1 MGNTR
6 KFVLKLLLRLE
17 QDGSYSNILLDKKL
31 AASDLSEQDKR
42 FASALFYGV
51 IERRLTLDA
60 VIDHYCTNKSQKL
73 GNEVRN
79 ILRLGVYQLKFMDSV
94 PDSAAVDESVKLA
107 KRTRNPAS
115 AGFVNAV
122 LRSFIRDEKAL
133 PTVKGRIK
141 QLSLEYSCP
150 EWLVRKWT
158 EDYGDSAC
166 ERILAC
172 AIGKAP
178 EYVRL
183 NTVKLSE
190 DEIISSL
197 EEQGVSVTKTAV
209 AGCVRLS
216 FGGSVEELDAFKNGL
231 IHVQDLSCQLCCK
244 ALEPQ
249 RGDTVLDLC
258 AAPGGKTFTIAELMS
273 DEGSVYAFD
282 LHDNR
287 VRLISEGAGR
297 LGLSCVRASVNN
309 AKVFDPEMPKA
320 DRILCDVPCSGLGVI
335 RRKPEIKYKPADE
348 LERLPGIQLDIL
360 KTSSQY
366 LKPGGVLVYSTCSLS
381 VAENEDVIEK
391 FLEDNKDFAP
401 EPLGKAFGARSEDTH
416 ITVLP
421 DDYDSDGFF
430 IAKFRRLR

>member
-6 KFVLKLLLRLE
+6 SFVLKLLLRLE

-31 AASDLSEQDKR
+31 AASDFSEQDKR
-42 FASALFYGV
+42 FAAALFYGM
-51 IERRLTLDA
+51 IERRLTLDT
-60 VIDHYCTNKSQKL
+60 VIDHYCNKKNQKL
-73 GNEVRN
+73 GAEVRN
-79 ILRLGVYQLKFMDSV
+79 ILRLGVYQLRYMDSV

-107 KRTRNPAS
+107 KKVRNPA
-115 AGFVNAV
+115 AVGFVNAV
-122 LRSFIRDEKAL
+122 LRSFIRDDKRL
-133 PTVKGRIK
+133 PTVKGRTK

-150 EWLVRKWT
+150 EWLVEKWT
-158 EDYGDSAC
+158 EDYGSSAC
-166 ERILAC
+166 ERILAS

-178 EYVRL
+178 VYVRL
-183 NTVKLSE
+183 NTVKLAE
-190 DEIISSL
+190 DKIISAL
-197 EEQGVSVTKTAV
+197 EEQSVTVTKTAV
-209 AGCVRLS
+209 DGCVRLS
-216 FGGSVEELDAFKNGL
+216 FGGSVEELKAFKDGL
-231 IHVQDLSCQLCCK
+231 FHVQDLSCQLCCK
-244 ALEPQ
+244 ALAPQ

-258 AAPGGKTFTIAELMS
+258 AAPGGKSFTIAELMS

-309 AKVFDPEMPKA
+309 AKVFDPDMPMA

-335 RRKPEIKYKPADE
+335 RRKPEIKYKPPKE
-348 LERLPGIQLDIL
+348 LERLPEIQLDII
-360 KTSSQY
+360 KTSSRY
-366 LKPGGVLVYSTCSLS
+366 LKAGGVLVYSTCSLS
-381 VAENEDVIEK
+381 AAENEDVVRR

-401 EPLGKAFGARSEDTH
+401 EPLGDAFGGRSMDTQ